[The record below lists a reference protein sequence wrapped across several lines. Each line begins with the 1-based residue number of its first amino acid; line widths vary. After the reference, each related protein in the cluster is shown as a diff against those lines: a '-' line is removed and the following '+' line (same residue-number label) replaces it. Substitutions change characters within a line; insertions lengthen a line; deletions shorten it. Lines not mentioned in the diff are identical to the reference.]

1 MWSKNTYI
9 KKWAVYC
16 TGLLSLALVMHG
28 QTPALPNTPTDQV
41 ALLIGSDVY
50 RALKSD
56 IQVYKAD
63 VEARFPA
70 QLHIVEGGWSRPDE
84 VRATIKNL
92 YAEKKIAGVIL
103 VGALPMHHFF
113 MHENPNP
120 NPLYY
125 EDFTLEFIDRDK
137 DGVDDA
143 YKGKLQMKIWVANI
157 RSSEKARENDIPG
170 LRRFFAKTH
179 AYYTGKVVPEL
190 RTLIL
195 SSEPVSS
202 DWAGIG
208 DWFMRKGAARFSAPS
223 DVTLLEGKACTHTSV
238 LKAFAKHSYT
248 LTCLALHSDQTGH
261 GLFDKDIMAH
271 ELAELKTGSLITI
284 AHACFAAN
292 WTKNERDNNGS
303 NLALSWVFGKH
314 LGQTVIGN
322 VRSGGAGFD
331 EHIFERLRA
340 GDYIGKAYLP
350 CKQADEDLHAKG
362 DHVPGDIVSG
372 VLMIGNPFLTLKPVK
387 RDTPGK
393 ARLVI
398 RKAVYGDLVNNSVVD
413 VTQKVADWIEESL
426 KITANNDDFGDPA
439 EGIEKQLKVDYTLDG
454 VEASKTVNEN
464 ETLKIR
470 PAQRQVTRPKNHNL
484 KPIQTVKSRPLDP

>member
-1 MWSKNTYI
+1 MQKKHKKTYR
-9 KKWAVYC
+9 V
-16 TGLLSLALVMHG
+16 GRVALVVMCLFGMSVSAKDSKTVDQG
-28 QTPALPNTPTDQV
+28 QTPSLANTSAEQV

-50 RALKSD
+50 RALRSD

-63 VEARFPA
+63 IEARFPV
-70 QLHIVEGGWSRPDE
+70 QLHIVEGGWRRPDE
-84 VRATIKNL
+84 VRATIKSL
-92 YAEKKIAGVIL
+92 YTEKKIAGVIL

-143 YKGKLQMKIWVANI
+143 YKGKLQLKIWVANI
-157 RSSEKARENDIPG
+157 RSSEKAREDDIPG
-170 LRRFFAKTH
+170 LHRFFAKTH
-179 AYYTGKVVPEL
+179 DYYTGKVVPEL

-208 DWFMRKGAARFSAPS
+208 DWFKRKGAARFSAPG
-223 DVTLLEGKACTHTSV
+223 DVTLLEGKACTRKSV
-238 LKAFAKHSYT
+238 LKAFEKHSYS
-248 LTCLALHSDQTGH
+248 LTCLALHSDETGH
-261 GLFDKDIMAH
+261 ALYDEDIIASD
-271 ELAELKTGSLITI
+271 LAEMKTGSLITI

-292 WTKNERDNNGS
+292 WTKNERDNNGP
-303 NLALSWVFGKH
+303 NCALSWVFGNH
-314 LGQTVIGN
+314 LGQTFIGN

-331 EHIFERLRA
+331 EHIYERLRA

-362 DHVPGDIVSG
+362 DQVPGDIVSG

-387 RDTPGK
+387 RDMPGE

-398 RKAVYGDLVNNSVVD
+398 KKAVYGDLANNSVFD
-413 VTQKVADWIEESL
+413 VTQKVADWIEDSL
-426 KITANNDDFGDPA
+426 KITANNDDFGDHA
-439 EGIEKQLKVDYTLDG
+439 EGIEKQMKVDYTLDG
-454 VEASKTVNEN
+454 VEASEIVNEN

-470 PAQRQVTRPKNHNL
+470 PARR
-484 KPIQTVKSRPLDP
+484 